1 MVAEKRTLG
10 AILAVVAGV
19 GWGTMAPTVKA
30 ILVSSPLFGALTLS
44 LARGLWAIPFLA
56 VVALLA
62 RPRSTPLRRV
72 DLLSFLAIAL
82 LAAFGLNLLF
92 QIAIAKT
99 SAAHAVLFQG
109 LSPLALAALEA
120 IVFRRPLD
128 RQRTFG
134 LAFGVAGIALLAFG
148 RSSEGASLAGDAIML
163 VWLAI
168 FAAYSLLT
176 LRLVARF
183 SPLFTSAFGWGLGF
197 VLLSLSGAQLIPQVA
212 RDTFATPLYAAGII
226 GGLAFLTAVCA
237 PALHAISLRLT
248 SVAIVTAASQYASI
262 ATGVALSL
270 FVLHENLAPAGIA
283 GAVLL
288 LVSLTLTVVPLRVAG
303 GRGEPG

>member
-1 MVAEKRTLG
+1 MIAEKRTLG
-10 AILAVVAGV
+10 AVLAVLAGV

-30 ILVSSPLFGALTLS
+30 ILISSALFGAFTLS

-56 VVALLA
+56 LLALVA

-72 DLLSFLAIAL
+72 DAASFLAVAL

-92 QIAIAKT
+92 QVAIAKT

-128 RQRTFG
+128 RQRMLG

-163 VWLAI
+163 LWLAI
-168 FAAYSLLT
+168 FATYSLLT

-183 SPLFTSAFGWGLGF
+183 SPLFTSAFAWGLGF
-197 VLLSLSGAQLIPQVA
+197 VLLSLCGAQVIPQVA

-226 GGLAFLTAVCA
+226 GILAFVTAVCA

-270 FVLHENLAPAGIA
+270 FALHENLAPAGIA

-288 LVSLTLTVVPLRVAG
+288 LVSLTLTVVPLRGAG
-303 GRGEPG
+303 GRGEAG

>member
-1 MVAEKRTLG
+1 VEKRTLG
-10 AILAVVAGV
+10 AVLAVFAGI

-30 ILVSSPLFGALTLS
+30 ILISSPLFGAFTLS

-56 VVALLA
+56 IVAFVA
-62 RPRSTPLRRV
+62 WPRSAPLRRA
-72 DLLSFLAIAL
+72 DLASFLAVAV

-92 QIAIAKT
+92 QVAIEKT

-109 LSPLALAALEA
+109 LAPLALAALEA
-120 IVFRRPLD
+120 VVFRRALD
-128 RQRTFG
+128 RQRTLG

-168 FAAYSLLT
+168 FAGYSLLM

-183 SPLFTSAFGWGLGF
+183 SPLFATAFGWGLGF
-197 VLLSLSGAQLIPQVA
+197 VLLSFSGAQLVPQVA
-212 RDTFATPLYAAGII
+212 RDTFATPLVAAGII
-226 GGLAFLTAVCA
+226 GVLAFLTAVCA
-237 PALHAISLRLT
+237 PALHALSLRLT
-248 SVAIVTAASQYASI
+248 SVTIVTAASQYASI

-270 FVLHENLAPAGIA
+270 FVLHESLAPAGIA

-288 LVSLTLTVVPLRVAG
+288 LVSLTLTVVPLPVAG